1 MDVLWLPA
9 GPIGFRAKKNS
20 KIEDGKPIIDV
31 VYEEGAILAVRKDG
45 DEVLFAS
52 AESTAEDRRPLVW
65 ISLEEFSVNPVAI
78 AVEDDFLEDDP
89 HPVGSVVEAPPA
101 PGGPTGPTVR
111 RRSSEK

>member
-31 VYEEGAILAVRKDG
+31 VHEEGAILAVRKDG

-52 AESTAEDRRPLVW
+52 AESTEEDRRPLAW
-65 ISLEEFSVNPVAI
+65 IPLEEFSVNPVAI
-78 AVEDDFLEDDP
+78 AVEDDFLEEEKP
-89 HPVGSVVEAPPA
+89 PAGSLVEVPPA
-101 PGGPTGPTVR
+101 PGGPTGPGVR
-111 RRSSEK
+111 RRSSGT